1 MMNTVYDRE
10 TVLRLIASTE
20 RNIRIAKSEI
30 PKMQARLSDDIAYL
44 YRLKAQ
50 LDELS

>member
-1 MMNTVYDRE
+1 MTTKYDRK

-20 RNIRIAKSEI
+20 KNIGIWRCEI
-30 PKMQARLSDDIAYL
+30 PEMQARLSDDIAYL
-44 YRLKAQ
+44 YRLKAR